1 MSLPPPS
8 QVRHEDGVAAGGGLR
23 DAVDGLLPG
32 GRIPLVD
39 GVGVVRVVVG
49 AVHVLQ
55 RRDVIHHQR
64 LREAPGRV
72 GEAAAW
78 STLRYRSGS
87 SSRCIR
93 ANPR

>member
-1 MSLPPPS
+1 M
-8 QVRHEDGVAAGGGLR
+8 RHEDGVAAGRRLR

-32 GRIPLVD
+32 RRIPFVD
-39 GVGVVRVVVG
+39 GVAAVGGVVG

-55 RRDVIHHQR
+55 RGDVVHHQR
-64 LREAPGRV
+64 LRKAPGRV

-78 STLRYRSGS
+78 STPRYRSGS
-87 SSRCIR
+87 SSPCIR